1 MSKFWIIA
9 TDVYKK
15 NVKSLSFLIMI
26 LAPFLLVGIVYLAG
40 SLASGFSGD
49 TTIGLVSENQALVK
63 ELTKNKTEDFSFKAV
78 SSEKKAQEQLK
89 DEKIDAYLLL
99 DTTDNQISGQL
110 YSERSL
116 GNATEMLIPQMLN
129 QLQTMANANRLNLTA
144 EQVAMLN
151 QQATFKK
158 AKISFDENGKIKT
171 GEDNTGIQM
180 ALAMGGITIL
190 LFVFIS
196 SYSSII
202 AQEIASE
209 KGTRIMEVILS
220 STKAQT
226 HFYGKLTGVILVA
239 LTQIFIYGVAFV
251 LGYSQLKNLD
261 FMKSLLSGISPQSI
275 FSSIFIFTLGFFIIG
290 ILVFAVLA
298 ALCGSLVSKPED
310 TAKAVQP
317 IMYIGLIGYMIG
329 ITFGTNDPQNIV
341 VKVTSFIPLISSYI
355 MPVRLATETA
365 STMEAIVSL
374 VILAV
379 FGIILTIFSARLY
392 KSNVLV
398 YSEGGMI
405 QSLKQSISILKNE
418 QKHK

>member
-144 EQVAMLN
+144 EQVAMLK

-180 ALAMGGITIL
+180 ALAMGITIL

-275 FSSIFIFTLGFFIIG
+275 FSSTFIFTLGFFIIIG

>member
-171 GEDNTGIQM
+171 GEDNTGIQ
-180 ALAMGGITIL
+180 IL

-275 FSSIFIFTLGFFIIG
+275 FSSTFIFTLGFFIIG

>member
-180 ALAMGGITIL
+180 A
-190 LFVFIS
+190 
-196 SYSSII
+196 
-202 AQEIASE
+202 
-209 KGTRIMEVILS
+209 
-220 STKAQT
+220 
-226 HFYGKLTGVILVA
+226 
-239 LTQIFIYGVAFV
+239 FV

-275 FSSIFIFTLGFFIIG
+275 FSSTFIFTLGFFIIG

>member
-78 SSEKKAQEQLK
+78 SSEKNAQEQLK

-180 ALAMGGITIL
+180 ALAMGITIL

-275 FSSIFIFTLGFFIIG
+275 
-290 ILVFAVLA
+290 FAVLA

>member
-63 ELTKNKTEDFSFKAV
+63 ELTKNKTEEFSFKAV

-180 ALAMGGITIL
+180 ALAMGITIL

-275 FSSIFIFTLGFFIIG
+275 FSSTFIFTLGFFIIG

>member
-110 YSERSL
+110 YAERSL

-180 ALAMGGITIL
+180 ALAMGITIL

-275 FSSIFIFTLGFFIIG
+275 FSSTFIFTLGFFIIG

-298 ALCGSLVSKPED
+298 ALCGSLVSKP
-310 TAKAVQP
+310 VQP

>member
-116 GNATEMLIPQMLN
+116 GNATEIILQMLN

-180 ALAMGGITIL
+180 ALAMGITIL

-275 FSSIFIFTLGFFIIG
+275 FSSTFIFTLGFFIIG